1 MIGMGQGSM
10 KGRLKVR
17 SEVNRSTYITD
28 PVPDIY
34 VHAIEKDL
42 VGTYQQCGCPF
53 CIEELPGDL
62 EVESSEE

>member
-1 MIGMGQGSM
+1 M
-10 KGRLKVR
+10 RR
-17 SEVNRSTYITD
+17 EVDRITYITD

-34 VHAIEKDL
+34 VHAAEKDL

-62 EVESSEE
+62 EAESSEE